1 MQPDRL
7 KNQRSHL
14 PSHLPLRTSGCT
26 CNRISLKTSGR
37 TCLCTCLYKPAV
49 AHATGFLQ
57 KPAVAP
63 AFAPAFKNKLSHL
76 QPDLFKT
83 SSWISSN
90 TRADFYRADFY
101 MNSRTCSRISSKTS
115 GRRSSLTSSASYF
128 WKKLSV
134 SSRSCHLATNSCA
147 HETVNRKSGKIKNSL
162 VSVFYHLATN
172 SCAHETVNRKSGK
185 LDSVS
190 SRSCHLA
197 TNSCAHVTVNRKS
210 GKLKNSLVSV
220 FYHLATNSCV
230 SWVTCKWGTAYI
242 DDCASQGA
250 TLQSRLPLSLRHLF
264 LI

>member
-147 HETVNRKSGKIKNSL
+147 HETVNRKSGK
-162 VSVFYHLATN
+162 
-172 SCAHETVNRKSGK
+172 